1 MSRLANIFLMCL
13 YVYDQHYRFSPLRG
27 HAHFAMLLNHYLD
40 IRLLIF
46 LLAQLCSAAKF
57 LHRDQDGAISFPPVV
72 EIEAVFGFHERP
84 EALPRPVLDSPVFPA
99 RRDPISSK
107 NDKPTGLQVKR
118 TLLGIRQTCRAGSKF
133 CLGT

>member
-1 MSRLANIFLMCL
+1 MSRLAHIFLI
-13 YVYDQHYRFSPLRG
+13 YDQHYRFSALCG
-27 HAHFAMLLNHYLD
+27 YANFAMLLNQHLVT
-40 IRLLIF
+40 RLLIF

-57 LHRDQDGAISFPPVV
+57 LQRDLDGAISFPPVV
-72 EIEAVFGFHERP
+72 EMEAVFGFHERP
-84 EALPRPVLDSPVFPA
+84 QVLPRPVLDSPVFPA

-118 TLLGIRQTCRAGSKF
+118 TLLGIRQTCRAGSKY